1 VAPCDFLARY
11 TSFSIFSK
19 SCLIGITTGLD
30 TSAICVSYPQNAPA
44 WTTFLSPKSLPPS
57 PPPTAY
63 FLIFPCIT
71 GSFQGFFVLFL
82 FDNFRNSGNIFPR
95 IFCRD
100 QFTPFLNRRTHIDQS
115 AVKAQKNNLLATLS
129 SMWQTEDSYFY
140 ENFYL
145 KTF

>member
-1 VAPCDFLARY
+1 MFNWNYNRAGHFGHLCELPSKCTRLDHFSLAQKF
-11 TSFSIFSK
+11 TP
-19 SCLIGITTGLD
+19 L
-30 TSAICVSYPQNAPA
+30 
-44 WTTFLSPKSLPPS
+44 